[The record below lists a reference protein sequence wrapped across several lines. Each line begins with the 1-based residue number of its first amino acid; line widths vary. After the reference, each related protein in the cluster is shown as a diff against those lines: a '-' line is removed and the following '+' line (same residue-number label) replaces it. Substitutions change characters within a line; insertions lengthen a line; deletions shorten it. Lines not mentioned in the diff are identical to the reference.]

1 MTPWSI
7 CSFLQSILK
16 QAMQSIRSVSTAVY
30 QFRAHLIWAYKLG
43 KPGKNFFMKVNYFF
57 FLAYQKS
64 VKLFFQSA
72 SHSFV
77 DRQTKKSKDQALKH
91 LYLGSKSN
99 LGGYHPKIIL
109 LEYDLVVTHFTFP
122 IFYIKKNDFTC
133 FVFVQRESVFNL
145 SRIYIASCAT

>member
-30 QFRAHLIWAYKLG
+30 QFWAHLISAYKLG
-43 KPGKNFFMKVNYFF
+43 KPGKNFFMIVKYFS

-91 LYLGSKSN
+91 LYW
-99 LGGYHPKIIL
+99 GGYQPKIIL

-122 IFYIKKNDFTC
+122 IFYIKKNDLTC
-133 FVFVQRESVFNL
+133 FVFVQRKSVFNL
-145 SRIYIASCAT
+145 SRIYIASCVT